1 MKYLFWGERGCEG
14 RIWLKISDNDKIFS
28 AKFEARHICDGC
40 GGASLAWL
48 GLSPNLQG
56 DPDFDLLTNYPN
68 SKFKYS
74 NTKQLFT
81 VLNPEGEEQRTPYKI
96 FNFLKYKE
104 ILHLFHRL
112 KYQFDNVTTENEFK
126 APNKLH

>member
-1 MKYLFWGERGCEG
+1 MCRADMTE
-14 RIWLKISDNDKIFS
+14 IVKISDNDKIFS

-81 VLNPEGEEQRTPYKI
+81 VLNPEREKQRTLYKI
-96 FNFLKYKE
+96 EN
-104 ILHLFHRL
+104 I
-112 KYQFDNVTTENEFK
+112 QFSKIQRNTPFISPFK
-126 APNKLH
+126 ISI